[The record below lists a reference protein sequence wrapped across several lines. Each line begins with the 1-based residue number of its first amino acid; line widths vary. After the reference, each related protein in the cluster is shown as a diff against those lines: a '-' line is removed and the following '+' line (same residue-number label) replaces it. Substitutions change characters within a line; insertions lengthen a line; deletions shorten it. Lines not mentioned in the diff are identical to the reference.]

1 VARVGQAR
9 KRDANEKPIVEA
21 LRRAGVLVQRISER
35 GFCDLVCMTK
45 IEGGFSLVLLEV
57 KSRTGKATK
66 AQVEYRRDGWPVVI
80 VRTVDDA
87 LKACR

>member
-9 KRDANEKPIVEA
+9 KRDANEPEIVQA
-21 LRRAGVLVQRISER
+21 LRKSGSLVQRVSER
-35 GFCDLVCMTK
+35 GFCDLICQTLFGRV
-45 IEGGFSLVLLEV
+45 VLLEV
-57 KSRTGKATK
+57 KSKGGTLTK
-66 AQVEYRRDGWPVVI
+66 AQRNHTDGGWKVTV